1 MECFMKIRLIILQR
15 IGRVMMGMT
24 TLLTLSSSFASLS
37 TVTPPISYT
46 TRLDVWMVT
55 CIVFVFLTIAE
66 FTLVIIL
73 KYYLVNHMPTFC
85 FDRLLR
91 GRNGIQPSHTLD
103 SKEKELV
110 VEDIADNG
118 IGVSY
123 FDLKGNKTSENDKI
137 VKNFEGIDKDEQ
149 SYFPVDKTDNFKNT
163 TIDQNVNIPAITKH
177 DNEQYIL
184 KQKQQISQHIINI
197 IEKNSVILFLI
208 AFLTFNV
215 IYWRNIN
222 TITSKVAEEFESNN
236 FNTT

>member
-1 MECFMKIRLIILQR
+1 
-15 IGRVMMGMT
+15 MMGMT

-73 KYYLVNHMPTFC
+73 KYYLVNHMPIFC
-85 FDRLLR
+85 FDRLLW
-91 GRNGIQPSHTLD
+91 GRNEIQPSSMLD

-110 VEDIADNG
+110 VEDIVDNG
-118 IGVSY
+118 ISVSY
-123 FDLKGNKTSENDKI
+123 FGLKKNKASKNDKHA
-137 VKNFEGIDKDEQ
+137 KTFEEIDKDEQ
-149 SYFPVDKTDNFKNT
+149 NYFTVNKTENIQNRI
-163 TIDQNVNIPAITKH
+163 IDQDIYNTSVTNQ
-177 DNEQYIL
+177 DNEQYLL
-184 KQKQQISQHIINI
+184 KQKQEISQHIINI

-215 IYWRNIN
+215 VYWRNISQ
-222 TITSKVAEEFESNN
+222 ITNEVTEKFENNN

>member
-1 MECFMKIRLIILQR
+1 
-15 IGRVMMGMT
+15 MMGMT

-73 KYYLVNHMPTFC
+73 KYYLVNHMPIFC
-85 FDRLLR
+85 FDRLLW
-91 GRNGIQPSHTLD
+91 GRNEIQPSSMLD

-110 VEDIADNG
+110 VEDIVDNG
-118 IGVSY
+118 ISVSY
-123 FDLKGNKTSENDKI
+123 FGLKKNKASKNDKHA
-137 VKNFEGIDKDEQ
+137 KTFEEIDKDEQ
-149 SYFPVDKTDNFKNT
+149 NYFTVNKTENIQNKI
-163 TIDQNVNIPAITKH
+163 IDQNIYNTSVTNQ
-177 DNEQYIL
+177 DNEQYLL
-184 KQKQQISQHIINI
+184 KQKQEISQHIINI

-215 IYWRNIN
+215 VYWRNISQ
-222 TITSKVAEEFESNN
+222 ITNEVTEKFENNN

>member
-1 MECFMKIRLIILQR
+1 
-15 IGRVMMGMT
+15 MMGMT

-85 FDRLLR
+85 FDRLLL
-91 GRNGIQPSHTLD
+91 GRNEIQPSQMLY
-103 SKEKELV
+103 SKEKEQV

-123 FDLKGNKTSENDKI
+123 FALKENKTSENDKI
-137 VKNFEGIDKDEQ
+137 VKTFEGIDKDEQ
-149 SYFPVDKTDNFKNT
+149 SYFTVDKTENFKNK
-163 TIDQNVNIPAITKH
+163 TIHQNVNNPAVANQ

-215 IYWRNIN
+215 VYWRNISQ
-222 TITSKVAEEFESNN
+222 ITSQVADKFESNN

>member
-1 MECFMKIRLIILQR
+1 
-15 IGRVMMGMT
+15 MMGMT

-73 KYYLVNHMPTFC
+73 KYYLVNHMPIFC
-85 FDRLLR
+85 FDRLLW
-91 GRNGIQPSHTLD
+91 GRNEIQPSPMLD

-110 VEDIADNG
+110 VEDIVDNG
-118 IGVSY
+118 ISVSY
-123 FDLKGNKTSENDKI
+123 FGLKKNKASKNDKHA
-137 VKNFEGIDKDEQ
+137 KTFEEIDKDEQ
-149 SYFPVDKTDNFKNT
+149 NYFAVNKTENIQNKI
-163 TIDQNVNIPAITKH
+163 IDQNIYNTSVTNQN
-177 DNEQYIL
+177 NEQYLL
-184 KQKQQISQHIINI
+184 KQKQEISQHIINI

-215 IYWRNIN
+215 VYWRNISQ
-222 TITSKVAEEFESNN
+222 ITNEVTEKFENNN